1 MQLEKAKQYAETFA
15 DQTVKDAV
23 ITVPA
28 YFSQAERRA
37 IMMAAELSGLN
48 ILQIMGD
55 NAAGNNNICQTVKF
69 FRTTVK
75 PGLRGHSKRTPKI
88 GFQDRLSLNAG
99 QKYCR
104 MLQESILQYF

>member
-1 MQLEKAKQYAETFA
+1 MPHIHCSETQYSPEELLAMQLEKAKQYAETFA

-55 NAAGNNNICQTVKF
+55 NAAGNYQA
-69 FRTTVK
+69 
-75 PGLRGHSKRTPKI
+75 LR
-88 GFQDRLSLNAG
+88 
-99 QKYCR
+99 
-104 MLQESILQYF
+104 